1 MASLPSRF
9 GVSHLTLSDLLAGK
23 SQPTSKTLAKVQAF
37 LESEAK
43 RNAESEKVVSEP
55 ISEAPAHSV
64 GIITATPDIP
74 IVTDKAAP
82 PIVPANFD
90 SGMDQ
95 SAVVS
100 DPRTVHRE
108 SAIRTACKLGSNR

>member
-1 MASLPSRF
+1 MASLAARF
-9 GVSHLTLSDLLAGK
+9 GISHLTLSDLLTGK
-23 SQPTSKTLAKVQAF
+23 ARPTSETLAKVQAF
-37 LESEAK
+37 LEAEAK
-43 RNAESEKVVSEP
+43 RNAESEKVISEP

-64 GIITATPDIP
+64 GIIAAAPDIP

-82 PIVPANFD
+82 ANFD
-90 SGMDQ
+90 SGMNQ

-108 SAIRTACKLGSNR
+108 SAVPSARKLGGNR

>member
-1 MASLPSRF
+1 MASLAARF
-9 GVSHLTLSDLLAGK
+9 GISHLTLSDLLTGK
-23 SQPTSKTLAKVQAF
+23 ARPTSKTLAKVQAF
-37 LESEAK
+37 LEAEAK
-43 RNAESEKVVSEP
+43 RNAESEKAISEP

-64 GIITATPDIP
+64 GIIAAAPDIS

-82 PIVPANFD
+82 AIVPANFD
-90 SGMDQ
+90 SGMNQ

-108 SAIRTACKLGSNR
+108 SAVPSAR